1 MGTGAAAGRV
11 GASVIAYRKIFP
23 ALAALL
29 ALVAAACASVARD
42 DASWAASGP
51 MYRNVGGGYV
61 PGSTTYHGSGG
72 P

>member
-1 MGTGAAAGRV
+1 MRGRVHRCGAAASR
-11 GASVIAYRKIFP
+11 ATE

-29 ALVAAACASVARD
+29 ALVAAACAPVARD

>member
-1 MGTGAAAGRV
+1 MRGRDRRRGAAASRAV
-11 GASVIAYRKIFP
+11 E

-29 ALVAAACASVARD
+29 ALVAAACASTTRD

-51 MYRNVGGGYV
+51 MYRNTGGGYV
-61 PGSTTYHGSGG
+61 SGSTTYHGSGG

>member
-1 MGTGAAAGRV
+1 MRGRVRRRGAAASR
-11 GASVIAYRKIFP
+11 AAE

-29 ALVAAACASVARD
+29 ALLAAACASMARD

-51 MYRNVGGGYV
+51 MYRNAGGGYV
-61 PGSTTYHGSGG
+61 SGSTTYHGSGG